1 MLALN
6 QRTERK
12 KVTDGHGRSS
22 VARGAPVKDSH
33 APELTV
39 HLDTREIYGADS
51 EEQTANMSGHRVQ
64 FADLPPSEHKGSPKF
79 TSKKKIYIF
88 FEKVRFI
95 PFPVLNE
102 TFEIPN

>member
-1 MLALN
+1 M
-6 QRTERK
+6 
-12 KVTDGHGRSS
+12 
-22 VARGAPVKDSH
+22 KDSH

-39 HLDTREIYGADS
+39 QLDSRKIYGADS

-79 TSKKKIYIF
+79 ASKKKYIYLNIY
-88 FEKVRFI
+88 FEKVRFT
-95 PFPVLNE
+95 PFPILNE